1 MMLYF
6 LCRWHYYIPNFKFLA
21 PQSPPPPFPPQLLPP
36 LSQLTEISKML
47 TISNYYKPP
56 ISDFNLKYQPLSYL
70 TSLAIVTL
78 RIDFLDLSQ
87 NSDDI
92 I

>member
-1 MMLYF
+1 MALLYS
-6 LCRWHYYIPNFKFLA
+6 KF
-21 PQSPPPPFPPQLLPP
+21 QIFGSPVPLPPFPPQLLPP

>member
-1 MMLYF
+1 MTLLYSKF
-6 LCRWHYYIPNFKFLA
+6 QIFGSPIPA
-21 PQSPPPPFPPQLLPP
+21 PPPLPQLLPP
-36 LSQLTEISKML
+36 LSQLTEISEML

-56 ISDFNLKYQPLSYL
+56 ISDFSLEYQPLSYL
-70 TSLAIVTL
+70 TSLAIMTL
-78 RIDFLDLSQ
+78 RIDFLDLSR

>member
-1 MMLYF
+1 
-6 LCRWHYYIPNFKFLA
+6 
-21 PQSPPPPFPPQLLPP
+21 
-36 LSQLTEISKML
+36 ML

-56 ISDFNLKYQPLSYL
+56 ISDFNLEYQPLYL
-70 TSLAIVTL
+70 TSLAIMTL

>member
-1 MMLYF
+1 MLYF
-6 LCRWHYYIPNFKFLA
+6 LCQWHYFIPNFNFLA
-21 PQSPPPPFPPQLLPP
+21 PRSPPPPPLPQLLPP
-36 LSQLTEISKML
+36 LSQLTEISEML

-56 ISDFNLKYQPLSYL
+56 ISDFSLEYQPLSYL
-70 TSLAIVTL
+70 TSLAIMTL
-78 RIDFLDLSQ
+78 RIDFLDLSR